1 MRSGKLFLWDIRFQS
16 KYGFHFLY
24 AILTV
29 IYVIVLF
36 AVPGSWK
43 EKAVAIAV
51 IFFMCISLKISGCP
65 PPVFRTK
72 PRAVSHVPI
81 WIS

>member
-1 MRSGKLFLWDIRFQS
+1 MISIACESAGISLPAECVVIENIRII
-16 KYGFHFLY
+16 H
-24 AILTV
+24 
-29 IYVIVLF
+29 
-36 AVPGSWK
+36 K

-51 IFFMCISLKISGCP
+51 IFFMYISLKISGCP

-72 PRAVSHVPI
+72 PRAVSHVLI